1 MKSRDITQTPIFR
14 KYGAKGMRR
23 YCIVWGAFMYLLLIS
38 ISGGGFYGLM
48 QIIDE
53 LGLRITQEPGLSILL
68 FAAIALIVAAASL
81 LTKMLIG
88 IFNELRASESQQ
100 KADSKNN

>member
-23 YCIVWGAFMYLLLIS
+23 YSIVWGAFMYLFLIFV
-38 ISGGGFYGLM
+38 SGSGFYGLM
-48 QIIDE
+48 QIINE
-53 LGLRITQEPGLSILL
+53 PGLRILL
-68 FAAIALIVAAASL
+68 FVAIALIVAAASL

-88 IFNELRASESQQ
+88 IFNELLASESQQ
-100 KADSKNN
+100 KADSENN

>member
-1 MKSRDITQTPIFR
+1 
-14 KYGAKGMRR
+14 MRR